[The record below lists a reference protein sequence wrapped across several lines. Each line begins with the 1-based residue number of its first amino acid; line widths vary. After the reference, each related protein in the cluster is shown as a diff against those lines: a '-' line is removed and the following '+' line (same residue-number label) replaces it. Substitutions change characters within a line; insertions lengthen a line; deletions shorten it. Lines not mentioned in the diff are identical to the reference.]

1 MFINITDSEKGNN
14 KGSSGQLVHYLDKEQ
29 RLFDAPE
36 QLWFNGNAIDIAS
49 FEVGTAIDN
58 NVAKLMKTD
67 AKFFLINVSP
77 SHKELH
83 HLINKF
89 GELKSR
95 QQLKDYA
102 IKVMDEYARNFHR
115 PGVES
120 HKDLLWF
127 AKLEHHRYYSFRDK
141 EVKSGEVKAGTTKPD
156 DQWHIQIIVSRK
168 DITNKIRLSPMN
180 KSRGKNLIH
189 SKKLGQFDRTAFKQS
204 GEVLFDSLF
213 NFDRKLGDTFKYLN
227 TQKNGSHQDQIA
239 MNIKQEEVK
248 RPKQIKAGRGFKL
261 EIPGL
266 AIRHKKASM
275 LESLLQPVQ
284 DYSTLMPRKGK
295 KKKKQKGHEL
305 RL

>member
-36 QLWFNGNAIDIAS
+36 QLWFNGNAVDIAS
-49 FEVGTAIDN
+49 FEVRTAIDN

-67 AKFFLINVSP
+67 SKFFLINVSP
-77 SHKELH
+77 SQKELH
-83 HLINKF
+83 HLIDKF
-89 GELKSR
+89 GELKSKE
-95 QQLKDYA
+95 QLKDYA
-102 IKVMDEYARNFHR
+102 AKVMDEYARNFHR

-141 EVKSGEVKAGTTKPD
+141 EVKSGEVKSGTTKPG

-180 KSRGKNLIH
+180 KSRGKNSAH

-204 GEVLFDSLF
+204 GEVLFDSQF
-213 NFDRKLGDTFKYLN
+213 NFERKQGDTFEYLN
-227 TQKNGSHQDQIA
+227 TQKNGSHQEQIA
-239 MNIKQEEVK
+239 MNMKREEVK
-248 RPKQIKAGRGFKL
+248 RPKQIKAARGFKL

-266 AIRHKKASM
+266 PIKHDKASM
-275 LESLLQPVQ
+275 LESLLQPGQ
-284 DYSTLMPRKGK
+284 DYSTLMPRRGK
-295 KKKKQKGHEL
+295 RKKKQKGQEF